1 MLPDTAQPPGLRL
14 YTKKELA
21 QILRVTTRTVDNYV
35 RRGMDFQPCGG
46 AKRFELA
53 AVLAWLAR
61 DAQARL
67 RGEAPTHACL
77 THLEVL
83 V

>member
-1 MLPDTAQPPGLRL
+1 MPPETAQPSDLL
-14 YTKKELA
+14 LHTKKELA

-53 AVLAWLAR
+53 AVLAWLTR

-67 RGEAPTHACL
+67 RAEAPDA
-77 THLEVL
+77 
-83 V
+83 